1 MGLRIILVIRI
12 FTYNE
17 INYKLP
23 VSKCVQ
29 LSSVKKTSVSP
40 KDHFMILRNCW
51 HFWSLGFCMNFCLKK
66 GQSLQTARTFLFCSS
81 FYCVERFDGGFLG
94 YEETI
99 VEIYIIKMGEI
110 TSLNS
115 HLAKW
120 NSSAKH
126 PGPHYNPYR
135 DHILGVGS
143 FLVFFSFGFAVFKN
157 QFPLFLPQDAEDMG
171 ELCNGKL

>member
-1 MGLRIILVIRI
+1 
-12 FTYNE
+12 
-17 INYKLP
+17 
-23 VSKCVQ
+23 
-29 LSSVKKTSVSP
+29 
-40 KDHFMILRNCW
+40 
-51 HFWSLGFCMNFCLKK
+51 
-66 GQSLQTARTFLFCSS
+66 
-81 FYCVERFDGGFLG
+81 
-94 YEETI
+94 
-99 VEIYIIKMGEI
+99 MGEI